1 MQGSR
6 SERDAIGLARRLRH
20 APSLAHAL
28 WAVCMAQIVR
38 NDVAAVVASVVDSR
52 LNANPRVD
60 EAHHR
65 VPPPGFKYLVTE
77 MVCWAAGG
85 PQKYTGRSMKDSH
98 QHLMITATEWEAFL
112 DDLQQTLDKFAVPQR
127 EQTEIKAIVA
137 STRAD
142 IVV

>member
-1 MQGSR
+1 MATQDS
-6 SERDAIGLARRLRH
+6 
-20 APSLAHAL
+20 PSLYERLGGVYSIAT
-28 WAVCMAQIVR
+28 
-38 NDVAAVVASVVDSR
+38 VVDDFIGRIMIDPR

-65 VPPPGFKYLVTE
+65 VPPAGFKYLVTE
-77 MVCWAAGG
+77 MLCWAAGG

-98 QHLMITATEWEAFL
+98 KDLMITAAEWEAFL
-112 DDLQQTLDKFAVPQR
+112 DDLQQTLDKFAVPQP
-127 EQTEIKAIVA
+127 EQPVIKAIID

>member
-1 MQGSR
+1 MATQESR
-6 SERDAIGLARRLRH
+6 SLYERLGGVYSIAT
-20 APSLAHAL
+20 
-28 WAVCMAQIVR
+28 
-38 NDVAAVVASVVDSR
+38 VVDDFIGRIMIDPR

-65 VPPPGFKYLVTE
+65 VPPAGFKYLVTE
-77 MVCWAAGG
+77 MLCWAAGG

-98 QHLMITATEWEAFL
+98 KDLMITADEWEAFL
-112 DDLQQTLDKFAVPQR
+112 DDLQQTLDKFAVPQP
-127 EQTEIKAIVA
+127 EQDEIKAIID